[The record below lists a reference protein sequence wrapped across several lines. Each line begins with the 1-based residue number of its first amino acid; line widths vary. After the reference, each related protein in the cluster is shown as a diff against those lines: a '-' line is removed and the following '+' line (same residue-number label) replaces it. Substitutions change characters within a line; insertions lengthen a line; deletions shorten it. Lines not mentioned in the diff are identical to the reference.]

1 MAGHGEL
8 ERRVA
13 LLEQELAVLKQSL
26 DRAGAKPSWIDR
38 FSGVFKDDPD
48 FDEIVRLGREYRQA
62 QDHDVHE

>member
-1 MAGHGEL
+1 
-8 ERRVA
+8 
-13 LLEQELAVLKQSL
+13 LLELELAVLKHSL
-26 DRAGAKPSWIDR
+26 ARAGAKPRWIDR